1 MVMETQRPDVLERV
15 LFVLAVLALAL
26 APTQLTVTVKHIPL
40 HPTELILLPAALVWA
55 IRWVLRERTCRGLP
69 PLTHWLVV
77 FAAGIGFFMV
87 SAVIMETLT
96 ARTFPPEELL
106 QRTELLREARVSIAK
121 ETIQLILYLLLA
133 YPIFRTALST
143 PRRLRAAVIALL
155 VTTSLAMLLAVG
167 QRTALRFGYA
177 PDRSRQAAVDTFR
190 PLRYDPDPQRRVVF
204 DHFTPQA
211 YLSAQQPMY
220 VCSTFATWS
229 EFGYNP
235 SRAAYAGFL
244 ALVLPFVL
252 ALLVSERK
260 RPGMVIWTS
269 VLLLAAAFTVLA
281 GYLAPAIMI
290 GLLVTGF
297 ALGWRIGCLT
307 LIGVV
312 AYLLI
317 VSLAGG
323 FNRREII
330 EAPFQPRI
338 SAREAGYIP
347 VYDEVRHL
355 KKFWGEQQAALRVVR
370 DYPLFGAGAGRYRQ
384 QVGLGQYW
392 GGQQWGKLADVKS
405 QRDEPNAVNGYLLVA
420 ATIGLLGLAALL
432 LLYGSY
438 LGMAGRAV
446 RAGQGMPWSAAL
458 LGAMVALALITLA
471 TNPWV
476 RGTSVVIAACLA
488 AIGNFTTFSPD
499 GRMING
505 YTDRSLIREDATCDQ

>member
-1 MVMETQRPDVLERV
+1 VTEEQLAQPMVMETQRPDILERV

-26 APTQLTVTVKHIPL
+26 APTQLTITVKHIPL
-40 HPTELILLPAALVWA
+40 HPAELVLLLAALVWA
-55 IRWVLRERTCRGLP
+55 IRWLWKHNNRDLP
-69 PLTHWLVV
+69 PLTHWLVI

-106 QRTELLREARVSIAK
+106 QRTELLREARVSIVK

-133 YPIFRTALST
+133 YTIFRTALST

-155 VTTSLAMLLAVG
+155 VTTSLAMLLAVV
-167 QRTALRFGYA
+167 QRVALQTQYQPNPRLRVPFKVQTAA
-177 PDRSRQAAVDTFR
+177 
-190 PLRYDPDPQRRVVF
+190 
-204 DHFTPQA
+204 A
-211 YLSAQQPMY
+211 YLSAKLPFH
-220 VCSTFATWS
+220 VCGPFNTWNK
-229 EFGYNP
+229 FGANP
-235 SRAAYAGFL
+235 SRATYAGFL

-269 VLLLAAAFTVLA
+269 VMLLAAAFTVLA
-281 GYLAPAIMI
+281 GYLAPAILL

-297 ALGWRIGCLT
+297 ALGARIGRLT

-330 EAPFQPRI
+330 EEPFQPRI

-420 ATIGLLGLAALL
+420 ATMGLLGLAALL
-432 LLYGSY
+432 LLYGRY

-446 RAGQGMPWSAAL
+446 RSGQAKPWTAAL

-476 RGTSVVIAACLA
+476 RGLSVVIIAWLA
-488 AIGNFTTFSPD
+488 AIGNFTTFSPE
-499 GRMING
+499 GRMI
-505 YTDRSLIREDATCDQ
+505 TQEDATCDQSSRAR